1 MDYCIYIFKK
11 VYFVAM
17 WIDIHKIV
25 TLGGINV
32 LIFLSK
38 YLKASLMYSINIYLP
53 SAPVKQVWLILDHSL
68 L

>member
-11 VYFVAM
+11 VYLVAM

-25 TLGGINV
+25 TLGWINV
-32 LIFLSK
+32 LILSK